1 MVNLIIGNLI
11 SKKCPNCKGGGIK
24 TFSNFLKIRC
34 PNMGGGEGG
43 STRLGQV
50 QVLHFFFKS
59 SLTHF
64 IRVFGKMSSTIVD
77 LLNMIRHSN
86 RS

>member
-1 MVNLIIGNLI
+1 MKLDF
-11 SKKCPNCKGGGIK
+11 KKMSQLQGGEGGVK

-50 QVLHFFFKS
+50 QVLHFFLS
-59 SLTHF
+59 HP
-64 IRVFGKMSSTIVD
+64 
-77 LLNMIRHSN
+77 LLILKGFLEKCQVQLWIY
-86 RS
+86 